1 MRWALFLLVASTLW
15 WLVPAGS
22 AAAVGPA
29 ASASEVSGAAGRV
42 AFVGVPG
49 LLWDDVDERLT
60 PNLWRLAGQSDR
72 GSVSVKTLGTVA
84 CPFDGWMTVSAGMR
98 SAYGQQC
105 GLPPVPERQG
115 EGARVPGFAELLAK
129 RDGGYVGTLGSAVHA
144 AGQCTTAVGRGAAL
158 ALADRDGKVD
168 VYAEEP
174 AALADWTRCQV
185 LAVDVDE
192 LITPYLADG
201 RLPKE
206 PEALAPAARR
216 EAVRAADAEVGAVLA
231 KLPAGTQVVLAG
243 IGDHGSS
250 PHLRVAMWKRAEA
263 TGAYLGT
270 SSTRRDDI
278 VILTDITPTVL
289 SAAGIEIPPTVIG
302 VPWRAGESAS
312 LAESVA
318 ELRRSDLMGT
328 SVRSTTGLFFTGF
341 AILQVAFYSIAYYV
355 LSRRRKAT
363 AVGVAALGIAAIPVS
378 TYLVNLLPWVRGD
391 YPVAL
396 LVGGVL
402 AIAAAIMGLAMAG
415 PWRRTALGPPAVVAA
430 ITGAVLVAD
439 LLSGTTMQFNSLMGY
454 TAVVGGRYYGLANI
468 PFALLATAVLMT
480 TAVAADHLVRAGR
493 RRVAVGLVTGL
504 GVVAML
510 LAGWPGIGSDFG
522 GVIAF
527 VPGIAVTA
535 LLVAGQRVSV
545 AKFIGFCALGGVAVS
560 VIAVL
565 DFLRPPASQTHLGRF
580 VGQVIDGTFLPMIA
594 RKLGAMLNTMLSPNL
609 MPIVIAGLAFL
620 IFAIMRP
627 GKISAGV
634 VPLAFARAP
643 MLRAGL
649 IGALVSGV
657 VGMLV
662 NDSGT
667 AVLSMVVALA
677 VPLVLYAGINS
688 APDEARPTAAEPAD
702 DPEEDVADESGGH
715 AGVVAEKV

>member
-1 MRWALFLLVASTLW
+1 V
-15 WLVPAGS
+15 
-22 AAAVGPA
+22 
-29 ASASEVSGAAGRV
+29 
-42 AFVGVPG
+42 
-49 LLWDDVDERLT
+49 
-60 PNLWRLAGQSDR
+60 N
-72 GSVSVKTLGTVA
+72 
-84 CPFDGWMTVSAGMR
+84 
-98 SAYGQQC
+98 
-105 GLPPVPERQG
+105 
-115 EGARVPGFAELLAK
+115 
-129 RDGGYVGTLGSAVHA
+129 
-144 AGQCTTAVGRGAAL
+144 
-158 ALADRDGKVD
+158 
-168 VYAEEP
+168 
-174 AALADWTRCQV
+174 
-185 LAVDVDE
+185 
-192 LITPYLADG
+192 
-201 RLPKE
+201 
-206 PEALAPAARR
+206 
-216 EAVRAADAEVGAVLA
+216 
-231 KLPAGTQVVLAG
+231 
-243 IGDHGSS
+243 
-250 PHLRVAMWKRAEA
+250 
-263 TGAYLGT
+263 
-270 SSTRRDDI
+270 
-278 VILTDITPTVL
+278 
-289 SAAGIEIPPTVIG
+289 AAGIAIPPTIIG
-302 VPWRAGESAS
+302 LPWQAGERAS
-312 LAESVA
+312 LEEAVA

-328 SVRSTTGLFFTGF
+328 SVRGTTGLFFTGF
-341 AILQVAFYSIAYYV
+341 AIAQVAFYSIAYFV

-363 AVGVAALGIAAIPVS
+363 AVGVAALGIASIPVS

-391 YPVAL
+391 QPVAL
-396 LVGGVL
+396 LVGGVI
-402 AIAAAIMGLAMAG
+402 AIAVAIMGVAVAG
-415 PWRRTALGPPAVVAA
+415 PWRRSALGPPAVVAG
-430 ITGAVLVAD
+430 ITGAVLVGD
-439 LLSGTTMQFNSLMGY
+439 LLTGTTLQFNSLMGY

-480 TAVAADHLVRAGR
+480 TAVAADHLVRVGR
-493 RRVAVGLVTGL
+493 RRVAVGLVAGL
-504 GVVAML
+504 GVAAML

-545 AKFIGFCALGGVAVS
+545 VKFVGFCGLGGVAVS

-565 DFLRPPASQTHLGRF
+565 DFQRPLAQQTHLGRF
-580 VGQVIDGTFLPMIA
+580 VGQVIEGTFLPMIF

-688 APDEARPTAAEPAD
+688 APEEAQVAGPLGDDVVDGAGDDGAGDGAASDA
-702 DPEEDVADESGGH
+702 ANESDGH
-715 AGVVAEKV
+715 AGVVAGKA